1 MRLRLVLALLFGSLA
16 AASAQDTLT
25 VADST
30 PIQSVKKNS
39 RAIKP
44 VTYIIPAAM
53 ITYGLVAL
61 ESKPLIQLDQNIKQI
76 IWDKNPHKTTRLDDY
91 TGFVPIVA
99 VYALNMAGVK
109 GKHNFVDRT
118 LLLGLSYALAGAI
131 VTPVKHL
138 THKFR
143 PDGSNR
149 LSFPSGHTSQA
160 FVSAEFLRMEY
171 KDVSPWYGVA
181 GYAVAAATGYLR
193 MYNNKHWMSDVVA
206 GAGVGILSVQ
216 FVYWVYPKLKQKFSK
231 NKNGTAMVVPYYH
244 DKEGGLLCVV
254 HLR

>member
-1 MRLRLVLALLFGSLA
+1 MRLRLIVVLMFSSVFT
-16 AASAQDTLT
+16 ASAQDTLT

-30 PIQSVKKNS
+30 VIQSVKKTS
-39 RAIKP
+39 RSIKP

-61 ESKPLIQLDQNIKQI
+61 ESKPLIQLDQKIKQT
-76 IWDKNPHKTTRLDDY
+76 IWDKNPHKTTEVEDY
-91 TGFVPIVA
+91 TGFAPIVA

-109 GKHNFVDRT
+109 GKHNFADRT
-118 LLLGLSYALAGAI
+118 LLLGLSYVLAAAI
-131 VTPVKHL
+131 VTPVKHATDKL
-138 THKFR
+138 R

-171 KDVSPWYGVA
+171 KEVSPWYGVA
-181 GYAVAAATGYLR
+181 GYAVATATGYLR
-193 MYNNKHWMSDVVA
+193 MYNNKHWMSDVIA

-216 FVYWVYPKLKQKFSK
+216 FVYWVYPKLKQKFTK
-231 NKNGTAMVVPYYH
+231 NRNGTAMIVPYYQE
-244 DKEGGLLCVV
+244 KQAGLLCIY
-254 HLR
+254 HIK